1 MTVEIPLDKIC
12 VRSGILCPRCQAL
25 VDEGKYN
32 ELDVSVMEALLALE
46 KRYRDYNIRFIK
58 AYQIDDLL
66 YVLVE
71 AKPGI
76 PVSLGQDIRRN
87 LRVEGI
93 EKVIV
98 VQYHADRRTMLE
110 SLLDPYDVEGIEEAY
125 LPDGSVVLVVKL
137 PTEAKRFIESFKGRI
152 VLRLAEKLLGKP
164 IYVEYVESRQ
174 TKLRPEW
181 LDIKKA
187 DVKSFL
193 DKLGY

>member
-71 AKPGI
+71 ARPGI

-174 TKLRPEW
+174 TKLKPEW